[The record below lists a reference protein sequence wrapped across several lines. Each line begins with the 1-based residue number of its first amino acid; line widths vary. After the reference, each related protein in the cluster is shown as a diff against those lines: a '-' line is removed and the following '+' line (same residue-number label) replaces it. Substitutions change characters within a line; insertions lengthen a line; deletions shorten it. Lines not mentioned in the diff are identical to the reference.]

1 MTEEHNDHENESTIP
16 SPFPSDDHFKF
27 ILASMAMK
35 GICKIIADFSGS
47 GDSGSVD
54 SVRFYDCDEELVD
67 GLGTVVVP
75 WQKSSKFYRDGK
87 WVEEVH
93 KTSQSLH
100 DVMTDLA
107 YTALESTGLDWYNN
121 DGGQGE
127 VVFTMYPEFS
137 VEVNVGINYTDTEDY
152 SFHFSGTPAQ
162 DEPCTPTT
170 TA

>member
-1 MTEEHNDHENESTIP
+1 MTEEHDDHENKSTIP

-35 GICKIIADFSGS
+35 GICKIVADFSGS
-47 GDSGSVD
+47 GDLGSVY
-54 SVRFYDCDEELVD
+54 SVSFYGRDGELVS
-67 GLGTVVVP
+67 GLDTVVVP
-75 WQKSSKFYRDGK
+75 WPKFSKFYRDGK
-87 WVEEVH
+87 WVEEVSEV
-93 KTSQSLH
+93 SQSLR
-100 DVMTDLA
+100 DVMADLA

-137 VEVNVGINYTDTEDY
+137 VEVNVGINYTRTEDY